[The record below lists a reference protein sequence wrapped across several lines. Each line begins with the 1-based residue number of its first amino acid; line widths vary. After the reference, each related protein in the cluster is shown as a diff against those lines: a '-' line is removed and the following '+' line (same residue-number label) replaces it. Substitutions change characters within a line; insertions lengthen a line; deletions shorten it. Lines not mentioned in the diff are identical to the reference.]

1 MARPPRTV
9 PIGPCVPATLEDRVE
24 ELVNHFKREAA
35 EDQARADR
43 GVVEASYYYGLAAA
57 FEVVAAML
65 REALSQVRKGRVD
78 R

>member
-9 PIGPCVPATLEDRVE
+9 PIGSCVPATLEDRVE

-35 EDQARADR
+35 EDQERADQ

-65 REALSQVRKGRVD
+65 REALTQVRKGRVD

>member
-24 ELVNHFKREAA
+24 ELANHFKREAT
-35 EDQARADR
+35 EDQQKADQ

-65 REALSQVRKGRVD
+65 GEALTQARKGRVD